1 MQQCCQTWLTRTPL
15 RKSPDEVFQDQH
27 QQAKADFDAA
37 CERYQ
42 CQGTRHDLGQVEEC
56 VRRLKVLQQ
65 TDEASKEA
73 KEHDYQVGELNQQL
87 SLFNDLFDIFGDVAA
102 VNAIVN
108 NWSKRVGKQRSS
120 HSSDTENHSQPN
132 AFPVNDSTRT
142 PESLRS
148 DSHSPTVEPI
158 STSHRTNSP
167 GERSTNDH
175 DQSTDVEANDGRTRS
190 TKRKDTPAS
199 SASQSVKR
207 PRQGLLEAAT
217 TDKIEYREVYQ
228 DGQAEDKYTIVEH
241 DGYHYILRCKTHGL
255 IFAGEHPLQG
265 AMNHLRGSGH
275 LNDTHIKRME
285 DQRRR
290 RCRASQVYRVL
301 KRDPQH
307 GEMYMAWWDLGK
319 TAKASGEE
327 NLKLFAFLVL
337 PFFPEESDR
346 FGVSVTSSNLNNDIP
361 TCYKYNT
368 STGVY
373 DWSEDYM
380 SGGKK
385 ALERLYPIMCFDGS
399 RVPSV
404 QWIPIT
410 HFRRF
415 NAKDRDL
422 EHKIIV
428 NDYIASQKRIVHRP
442 GKSSS
447 LKTFFIY

>member
-1 MQQCCQTWLTRTPL
+1 
-15 RKSPDEVFQDQH
+15 
-27 QQAKADFDAA
+27 
-37 CERYQ
+37 
-42 CQGTRHDLGQVEEC
+42 
-56 VRRLKVLQQ
+56 
-65 TDEASKEA
+65 
-73 KEHDYQVGELNQQL
+73 
-87 SLFNDLFDIFGDVAA
+87 
-102 VNAIVN
+102 
-108 NWSKRVGKQRSS
+108 
-120 HSSDTENHSQPN
+120 
-132 AFPVNDSTRT
+132 
-142 PESLRS
+142 
-148 DSHSPTVEPI
+148 
-158 STSHRTNSP
+158 
-167 GERSTNDH
+167 
-175 DQSTDVEANDGRTRS
+175 
-190 TKRKDTPAS
+190 
-199 SASQSVKR
+199 
-207 PRQGLLEAAT
+207 
-217 TDKIEYREVYQ
+217 
-228 DGQAEDKYTIVEH
+228 
-241 DGYHYILRCKTHGL
+241 
-255 IFAGEHPLQG
+255 
-265 AMNHLRGSGH
+265 
-275 LNDTHIKRME
+275 ME

-307 GEMYMAWWDLGK
+307 GEIYMAWWDLGK

-415 NAKDRDL
+415 R
-422 EHKIIV
+422 
-428 NDYIASQKRIVHRP
+428 Y
-442 GKSSS
+442 G
-447 LKTFFIY
+447 T